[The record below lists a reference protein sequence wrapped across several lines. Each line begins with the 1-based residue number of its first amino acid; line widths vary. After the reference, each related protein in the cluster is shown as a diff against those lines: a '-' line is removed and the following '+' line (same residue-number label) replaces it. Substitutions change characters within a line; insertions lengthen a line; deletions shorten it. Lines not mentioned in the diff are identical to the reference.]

1 MFDPGLE
8 HRLRVAI
15 QAAVE
20 ALRVPPTSATLN
32 GAFRWI
38 HERPELVRAG
48 VVWDRAGVI
57 VGLNGALEMASGARS
72 WPTGAALRHPPRR
85 LRDRPRARP
94 ARCGGISCGSSLP
107 DGANETLQEWFGAS
121 LVRGKTREM
130 TKGTIAYGPSRTGK
144 TQITEVLRALLGGNT
159 VGLTRP
165 GHGRALRHA
174 AADRLLRLGLR

>member
-38 HERPELVRAG
+38 HERPELVRTG

-57 VGLNGALEMASGARS
+57 VGLNGALEMASGRIVAHAEAHYATRRVACAID
-72 WPTGAALRHPPRR
+72 PAATCPVWRDFLRH
-85 LRDRPRARP
+85 
-94 ARCGGISCGSSLP
+94 SLP
-107 DGANETLQEWFGAS
+107 DGRRADAAGVVRRRAGARAR
-121 LVRGKTREM
+121 RGR
-130 TKGTIAYGPSRTGK
+130 
-144 TQITEVLRALLGGNT
+144 
-159 VGLTRP
+159 
-165 GHGRALRHA
+165 
-174 AADRLLRLGLR
+174 